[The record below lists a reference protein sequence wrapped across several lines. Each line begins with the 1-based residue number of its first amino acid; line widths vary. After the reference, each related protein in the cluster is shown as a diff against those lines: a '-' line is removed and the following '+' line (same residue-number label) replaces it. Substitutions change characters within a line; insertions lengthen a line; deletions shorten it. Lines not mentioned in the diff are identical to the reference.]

1 MEEEAMVSEVRIATL
16 GVSDLDRSLAFY
28 RDALGYR
35 ELAQGTLDPA
45 LAPLLRAEVP
55 LRGRWAVIAADGSG
69 LGRLRLV
76 AAEPAGERL
85 WTDANR
91 YAGSGYYAL
100 NFRCRD
106 ARAAMARIAAAGGHA
121 AHEPSYWEVS
131 DQVAVWDSISD
142 DPDGIRLDLF
152 SYERGGELR
161 GPLDT
166 EVSVL
171 QTVAIATRD
180 IARSRRFYEGLG
192 FRELFD
198 RVLDFPELQQLL
210 GADRPVRIHNV
221 NLMKDGT
228 IVPGRVEMFAY
239 LGIDDVPEERL
250 AERAHP
256 PHLGILSIG
265 FESGDLDAD
274 LARLAGLGARP
285 IARAKVAEWP
295 GYGPAEVGVVAGP
308 DGETIEVVAKAA

>member
-1 MEEEAMVSEVRIATL
+1 MVTEVRIATL
-16 GVSDLDRSLAFY
+16 GVSDLERSIAFY
-28 RDALGYR
+28 RDALGWR
-35 ELAQGTLDPA
+35 LVARGEVDPA
-45 LAPLLRAEVP
+45 LAPLLRAEP
-55 LRGRWAVIAADGSG
+55 GHHGRWAVMAADDSG
-69 LGRLRLV
+69 LGRIRLL
-76 AAEPAGERL
+76 AFDPPGERL
-85 WTDANR
+85 WTEANR

-106 ARAAMARIAAAGGHA
+106 ARASMARIVAAGGYA

-131 DQVAVWDSISD
+131 EQVAVRDSISD

-152 SYERGGELR
+152 SYERGGDLR
-161 GPLDT
+161 GPLRT

-180 IARSRRFYEGLG
+180 VARSRRFYEGLG

-210 GADRPVRIHNV
+210 GADRPVKIHNV

-239 LGIDDVPEERL
+239 LGIDEIPETPLGPE
-250 AERAHP
+250 AHP
-256 PHLGILSIG
+256 PRLGILSIG
-265 FESGDLDAD
+265 VESDGLEAD
-274 LARLAGLGARP
+274 LATLAALGARP
-285 IARAKVAEWP
+285 IARATVSDWP
-295 GYGPAEVGVVAGP
+295 GYGVAEVAVVAGP
-308 DGETIEVVAKAA
+308 DGEAIEVVAGRPAA